1 MAELTHETVKRLRER
16 IIEMRSDGL
25 MLWTHPIFA
34 YIDQLETQVAALK
47 AENATLIAH
56 AVDAMGGFTD
66 EPLTAE
72 QFIELVEQKWQACE
86 KWEELATQRI
96 KALTARAEKA
106 EAQVERLTAPFTER
120 DVDKLHFVISMLH
133 EDVNKPT
140 HKDVLAAMNAMLQE
154 RAATPAIHPACD
166 HEWRIDT
173 GGECPKC
180 AQPAP
185 DGSSHD

>member
-1 MAELTHETVKRLRER
+1 MDELTHEAYKRLCEKVAY
-16 IIEMRSDGL
+16 RSDPSPEQINRWIETVREMMGR
-25 MLWTHPIFA
+25 IK
-34 YIDQLETQVAALK
+34 QLETQVAALK

-72 QFIELVEQKWQACE
+72 QFIELVEQRARMGE

-133 EDVNKPT
+133 EDVNQPT

-154 RAATPAIHPACD
+154 RAALPVVQPSCD
-166 HEWRIDT
+166 HSWPVST

-180 AQPAP
+180 RKDAK
-185 DGSSHD
+185 